1 MSILAPGIQPDNQL
15 ISVSFIQQSI
25 YNAWSI
31 DPSWT
36 GYIYN
41 AWYIMYGLTI
51 VPTFFAMPFI
61 LIVKAFVN
69 IYLFVDMVL
78 KALGLGFH
86 PVREAYIWSMDNWWG
101 YSFRRWL
108 VDWLLTPLHFFT
120 QLIPF
125 VNWILNMITMVAYWA
140 NVIVF

>member
-1 MSILAPGIQPDNQL
+1 MSILAPGIQPENQL
-15 ISVSFIQQSI
+15 ISVSFIEQSI

-51 VPTFFAMPFI
+51 VPTFFAMQFI

-86 PVREAYIWSMDNWWG
+86 PAREAYIWSMDNWWN
-101 YSFRRWL
+101 YSFRRWI
-108 VDWLLTPLHFFT
+108 VDLLHTPLHFFT

-125 VNWILNMITMVAYWA
+125 FNWILNMITMVAYWA